1 MRIQKEIIRIIT
13 SIEKHP
19 GLFMPEGRSFTALNR
34 ILYGTIIGRMN
45 TQWYEIYME
54 ITNEFQKRGTS
65 HLEDVTQRTYYEW
78 DLNDEEMFDL
88 WFECFYEIIEK
99 YKECKE

>member
-1 MRIQKEIIRIIT
+1 
-13 SIEKHP
+13 
-19 GLFMPEGRSFTALNR
+19 MPEGRSFTALNR

-45 TQWYEIYME
+45 TQWYGIYME